1 MSQVQ
6 DGVGRLASMELRDR
20 LGNLAAFGVAAVTW
34 ALVGIVVTTRD
45 PLRQTLVAGLYGL
58 ALAVLMVVLQAP
70 DVALS
75 EIVVSSVASPFI
87 LLTALAK
94 LQRRRTRK

>member
-1 MSQVQ
+1 MIPLQV
-6 DGVGRLASMELRDR
+6 
-20 LGNLAAFGVAAVTW
+20 VAIV
-34 ALVGIVVTTRD
+34 LVGLGALAVVSTRD

-58 ALAVLMVVLQAP
+58 LLAVLFVVLQAP

-75 EIVVSSVASPFI
+75 ELVVSSVALPFV

-94 LQRRRTRK
+94 LRGRRRE